1 MKSPYVNQL
10 SMGDGFSLKT
20 SGALKGSLTHFAAPS
35 VSGAG
40 GPSFKNVMMKTV
52 EGLNSTVNAPD
63 KMMQEAITNGTYDVH
78 DVMIASAK
86 AELAVTIA
94 SQITTKV
101 VQAYD
106 KILQIQI

>member
-1 MKSPYVNQL
+1 MKSPYVNSL
-10 SMGDGFSLKT
+10 SAGDGF
-20 SGALKGSLTHFAAPS
+20 ALKGSGVLRGSLTHLASPGLGAAN
-35 VSGAG
+35 

-52 EGLNSTVNAPD
+52 EGLNDTLNRPD
-63 KMMQEAITNGTYDVH
+63 KMMVEAVTNGTYDVH
-78 DVMIASAK
+78 DVMIAGAK